1 MGITVLD
8 YTPQCYTTV
17 DGDKLLQVMLAA
29 LNGTDKITVSF
40 KGVGDVP
47 SSFVNA
53 SFVRLLDFYSFDY
66 IRSHVSVVDTN
77 RQINDMISSRM
88 RFASEHVAAA

>member
-8 YTPQCYTTV
+8 HTPQCYTTA

-29 LNGTDKITVSF
+29 LKATDKITVSF

-53 SFVRLLDFYSFDY
+53 SFVSLLDYYSFDY